1 MGFCFNI
8 DFKKFLTKIFGTKL
22 KKKFEFKNEKE
33 LEDFLIDVYGKDELE
48 ELYISFLNASSR
60 KDIKNGDKKH

>member
-1 MGFCFNI
+1 MAEI
-8 DFKKFLTKIFGTKL
+8 KLKL
-22 KKKFEFKNEKE
+22 KKKLEFKNEKE

-60 KDIKNGDKKH
+60 KDIKNGDKKN